1 MSTTLDKHLALK
13 GRGLEDL
20 VFRVGLATRNDY
32 IISYRRRRILRREGD
47 SPSSYSY
54 EDVTGL
60 RRGKYYDPNS
70 KDR

>member
-1 MSTTLDKHLALK
+1 MSTTLNERLAVE

-32 IISYRRRRILRREGD
+32 MVSHKRRRVLRWEGD
-47 SPSSYSY
+47 LLGSYSC